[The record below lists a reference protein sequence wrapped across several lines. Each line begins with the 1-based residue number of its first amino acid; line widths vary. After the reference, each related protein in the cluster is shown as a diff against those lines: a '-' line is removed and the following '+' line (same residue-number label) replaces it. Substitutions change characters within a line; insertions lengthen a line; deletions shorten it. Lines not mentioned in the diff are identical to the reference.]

1 MSNLKRFDL
10 EKKGSKHL
18 IIWNR
23 WSIAFTLLHYQNLT
37 IIGNECDKRIG
48 FFLTEKHGYLRKHQ
62 VPVVSNICRCS
73 EVLNHRTDQSLVI
86 ARNQIVLYWYNPHFL
101 DSWVQTSI
109 LEPIHW
115 INCLEDQPFQ
125 TLQSSYI
132 WHTTSQGRQAYES
145 CSMVLEEFKFQVWQL
160 RMLFTKSKSR
170 WSTTLAF

>member
-86 ARNQIVLYWYNPHFL
+86 ARNQIVLYWYNPTFSRLVSSNQHFRTNSL
-101 DSWVQTSI
+101 DQ
-109 LEPIHW
+109 L
-115 INCLEDQPFQ
+115 F
-125 TLQSSYI
+125 
-132 WHTTSQGRQAYES
+132 GRSTFPNTA
-145 CSMVLEEFKFQVWQL
+145 KQL
-160 RMLFTKSKSR
+160 HLTYNKSR
-170 WSTTLAF
+170 TASIRKLQYGARGVQVSGLTTENAIHQK